1 MDVPVAKSNPASLVY
16 SLASIDVV
24 QTILWQNSPVDSAV
38 YAMTQTEPSVG
49 PSYGAWR
56 DLATG
61 FFRRGLGLFVVTQ
74 FQISFS
80 YRPANSR
87 A

>member
-1 MDVPVAKSNPASLVY
+1 
-16 SLASIDVV
+16 
-24 QTILWQNSPVDSAV
+24 
-38 YAMTQTEPSVG
+38 MTQTEPSVG